1 MRNKE
6 QKSRFHFKET
16 SMGVTFKNLAVIS
29 DMPANGETINDI
41 DADKSKMSAIETGE
55 SGSET
60 ASKIL
65 PNITA
70 STKG

>member
-1 MRNKE
+1 M
-6 QKSRFHFKET
+6 
-16 SMGVTFKNLAVIS
+16 TFKNLAVIS
-29 DMPANGETINDI
+29 DIPANGEMINEI
-41 DADKSKMSAIETGE
+41 DADNVKMSAMETEE